1 MGREAL
7 AEVAQA
13 NRPQS
18 DSERD
23 SLPEM
28 VDAAAS
34 NGSFWLA
41 SQSWNRND
49 KRLS

>member
-7 AEVAQA
+7 AEVAQV

-28 VDAAAS
+28 VDAAAANS
-34 NGSFWLA
+34 SVWLP
-41 SQSWNRND
+41 SQSWKRND
-49 KRLS
+49 MRLS